1 MELFVFI
8 SRIKFINKK
17 KKIPKLFKLSKI
29 YSDRPSIASKQQ
41 LAGTRLF
48 HPGNA

>member
-17 KKIPKLFKLSKI
+17 NIPKLFKLSKI